1 MAKYGINYLTI
12 WAHCFLPTF
21 IIYSQNCAQLFNS
34 SCIAKRT
41 RIKQK
46 EAECQIQ
53 PHLKRHVQGKITPLS
68 FLAICGQSYKHFTIV
83 NYDSRVRLATDW
95 LEQNSLKRA

>member
-1 MAKYGINYLTI
+1 MNKKYMKQREKDTTNGNK
-12 WAHCFLPTF
+12 
-21 IIYSQNCAQLFNS
+21 Q
-34 SCIAKRT
+34 RT

-53 PHLKRHVQGKITPLS
+53 PHLKRHIQRKITLLS